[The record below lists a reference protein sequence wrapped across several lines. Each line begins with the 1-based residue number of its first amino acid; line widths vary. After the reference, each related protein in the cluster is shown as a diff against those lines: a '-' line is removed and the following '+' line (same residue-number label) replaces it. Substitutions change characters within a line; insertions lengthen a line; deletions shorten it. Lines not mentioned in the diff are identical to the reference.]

1 MSRKLKDSGIE
12 WIGEIPEDWEIVKVK
27 NIFNNHKNIVCEKEN
42 EYERLALTLNGVI
55 KRSKEDSKGLQSES
69 FSTYQIIYENDLVFK
84 LIDLENVNTSR
95 VGKSPYTGI
104 VSPVYIILSN
114 ERESAFGYYY
124 FLSLWHREIFNKL
137 GGNGVRSA
145 LNLNDLN
152 NLPYPQFDTR
162 MKKYVAEYLDFHCT
176 LIDQTIEKQKQVI
189 EKLKEYKQSVI
200 LETITK
206 GLNPNVPM
214 KDSGIEW
221 IGEIPEYWS
230 IKKIKYL
237 TSISRGLFTHR
248 PRNDARLYDG
258 DYPFIQTGD
267 VARAGKYITEY
278 TQTLN
283 ELGIVAS
290 KEFPK
295 GTLTMTI
302 AANVGDVAI
311 LDFNA
316 YFPDSVIGF
325 IPKYGYMCNY
335 LYYLFISM
343 RKEFINN
350 SIVSTQLNLNV
361 ERVKDIKAPIIDSI
375 EIQKEISEYLDKKCG
390 IIDSAIANKENGI
403 AKLVEYKKSLIYECV
418 TGKREVK

>member
-1 MSRKLKDSGIE
+1 MSRKMKDSGIE

-162 MKKYVAEYLDFHCT
+162 MKKYVAEYLDIHCT
-176 LIDQTIEKQKQVI
+176 LIDQTIEKQKLVI
-189 EKLKEYKQSVI
+189 EKLNYYRTSLISEMMSQNQICDEEYKYCHLGFLGNMKNGANFASNLEESEIAFLGVGDFKNNMILNRIDMFSTLNIASDSLSQEDYLKDGDIVFVRSNGSKELVGRSVLI
-200 LETITK
+200 ENITYP
-206 GLNPNVPM
+206 LIY
-214 KDSGIEW
+214 SGFCIRFRNNRSD
-221 IGEIPEYWS
+221 IIDN
-230 IKKIKYL
+230 KYL
-237 TSISRGLFTHR
+237 LYFFKSNQFRQILNLESRGSNISNLSQDMLAKIRIEFPSIISQKQIVKYLDT
-248 PRNDARLYDG
+248 
-258 DYPFIQTGD
+258 
-267 VARAGKYITEY
+267 KYIDIENAIGKKKE
-278 TQTLN
+278 TL
-283 ELGIVAS
+283 E
-290 KEFPK
+290 
-295 GTLTMTI
+295 
-302 AANVGDVAI
+302 
-311 LDFNA
+311 
-316 YFPDSVIGF
+316 
-325 IPKYGYMCNY
+325 
-335 LYYLFISM
+335 
-343 RKEFINN
+343 
-350 SIVSTQLNLNV
+350 
-361 ERVKDIKAPIIDSI
+361 
-375 EIQKEISEYLDKKCG
+375 
-390 IIDSAIANKENGI
+390 
-403 AKLVEYKKSLIYECV
+403 KLESYKKSLIYECV
-418 TGKREVK
+418 TGKREVN

>member
-1 MSRKLKDSGIE
+1 MSRKMKDSGIE

-137 GGNGVRSA
+137 GGNGVRSV

-162 MKKYVAEYLDFHCT
+162 MKKYVAEYLDSHCT
-176 LIDQTIEKQKQVI
+176 LIDKTIEKQKQVI
-189 EKLKEYKQSVI
+189 EKLKKYKHSVI
-200 LETITK
+200 TEAVTK
-206 GLNPNVPM
+206 GLNRNVPM
-214 KDSGIEW
+214 KDSGVEW
-221 IGEIPEYWS
+221 IGEIPEHWEIVKFGKITQ
-230 IKKIKYL
+230 IKSNLVSPLKYL
-237 TSISRGLFTHR
+237 EYKQISSENIEKDTGILLNTNTVEESGIISDNHLFFEGQILYSKIR
-248 PRNDARLYDG
+248 P
-258 DYPFIQTGD
+258 
-267 VARAGKYITEY
+267 K
-278 TQTLN
+278 LN
-283 ELGIVAS
+283 KA
-290 KEFPK
+290 
-295 GTLTMTI
+295 TI
-302 AANVGDVAI
+302 APFDGLCSADIYPIDTRENKKFI
-311 LDFNA
+311 LYIILSASFN
-316 YFPDSVIGF
+316 DQVSLVTENRVKM
-325 IPKYGYMCNY
+325 PKINQAELSQILITLPTENEQIEIVNY
-335 LYYLFISM
+335 LEDKCSKIGETIAM
-343 RKEFINN
+343 KEL
-350 SIVSTQLNLNV
+350 IV
-361 ERVKDIKAPIIDSI
+361 E
-375 EIQKEISEYLDKKCG
+375 
-390 IIDSAIANKENGI
+390 
-403 AKLVEYKKSLIYECV
+403 KLQTYKKSLIYECV